1 MTYRPLLPSSAAQQR
16 ASIPVAY
23 RPLRAALRP
32 DVALEHGCGQHRDIT
47 AHLRPSRDGT
57 LGAGTTQK
65 EATMS
70 TPQPTLIAPAILRRK
85 HSAAYI
91 GVCVNTLENLKAEP
105 TFPRPIQISRR
116 SVGYLRADLDAWL
129 ESRRQA

>member
-1 MTYRPLLPSSAAQQR
+1 MAKQLLCEAMCDARIGLSGTNSAHFL
-16 ASIPVAY
+16 P
-23 RPLRAALRP
+23 
-32 DVALEHGCGQHRDIT
+32 C
-47 AHLRPSRDGT
+47 RDGI
-57 LGAGTTQK
+57 LRAGTTQK
-65 EATMS
+65 EAIMS
-70 TPQPTLIAPAILRRK
+70 TIQPTLTAPAILRRK

>member
-1 MTYRPLLPSSAAQQR
+1 
-16 ASIPVAY
+16 
-23 RPLRAALRP
+23 
-32 DVALEHGCGQHRDIT
+32 
-47 AHLRPSRDGT
+47 
-57 LGAGTTQK
+57 
-65 EATMS
+65 MS
-70 TPQPTLIAPAILRRK
+70 TIQPTLTAPAILRRK

-116 SVGYLRADLDAWL
+116 SVGYLRTDLDAWL